1 MQYRIAEAAIEEIK
15 LRGLKFTIRD
25 VAARLGISTKTLY
38 QHFES
43 KTDIISF
50 LIEQAIEEMQQSE
63 LQMMK
68 DTSLSLV
75 QKIEQALLILP
86 SAVAFIDIRAL
97 DELKKMYP
105 LQWEKVNAYIQQ
117 GWDNIRLMVDQAIQQ
132 QLIRPFNMELLIQ
145 VYIGALY
152 QLINHRASEDSRM
165 SLTET
170 LRGMVNMLMYGIVE
184 IESELKSH

>member
-1 MQYRIAEAAIEEIK
+1 MQNRIAEAAIEEIK

-50 LIEQAIEEMQQSE
+50 LIERAIAEMQQSE
-63 LQMMK
+63 LQMME
-68 DTSLSLV
+68 DTSLSVV

-86 SAVAFIDIRAL
+86 SAGAFVDLRAL

-105 LQWEKVNAYIQQ
+105 LQWEQVNVYIQQ
-117 GWDNIRLMVDQAIQQ
+117 GWDNIRLMVEQAIEQ
-132 QLIRPFNMELLIQ
+132 QLIRPFDMELFIQ
-145 VYIGALY
+145 MYVGALY
-152 QLINHRASEDSRM
+152 QLMQHRASEGSRM
-165 SLTET
+165 SLSEA
-170 LRGMVNMLMYGIVE
+170 LQGMVSILMYGIVE
-184 IESELKSH
+184 TKS